1 MFEGF
6 YKVRFQLNA
15 AVGRSVM
22 YARDGKMLGGNS
34 AFAHIGT
41 YRKKPT
47 TGSTSRSRP
56 SVIIRI
62 RITAR
67 WPAPTTRRCWRRAGR
82 TAISTALKAGLKE
95 LPGAVFHS
103 VMTPI
108 EEEAIPIAGGVG
120 EGGIVNGLYS
130 IHIRMLDGVDGGLT
144 GVMLLN
150 DGRILGG
157 DASFYYLGTYTSENG
172 RWKGQILN
180 QEHTPARGENPVFGG
195 HEVGIGFSG
204 TCDEEGALLE
214 ATALAGKRSL
224 RMTAVLKLMRRAVAD
239 EQYRTRALD
248 AGAEGRGPQPRRTVS
263 RRPAACVSTPISR
276 RRWRCWSACAAARR
290 PMSSS

>member
-22 YARDGKMLGGNS
+22 YARAGKMLGGNS

-41 YRKKPT
+41 YQKQDDGT
-47 TGSTSRSRP
+47 VDI
-56 SVIIRI
+56 VIQTVRHNPDPAY
-62 RITAR
+62 RAMAGTDDATLLAKGTADGDLYR
-67 WPAPTTRRCWRRAGR
+67 FAGH
-82 TAISTALKAGLKE
+82 LKE
-95 LPGAVFHS
+95 LPGAVFSS

-130 IHIRMLDGVDGGLT
+130 IHVRMLDGVEGGLT

-157 DASFYYLGTYTSENG
+157 DASFYYIGTYTSENG

-180 QEHTPARGENPVFGG
+180 QEHTPAMGENPVFGG

-204 TCDEEGALLE
+204 TCDDQGALLE

-224 RMTAVLKLMRRAVAD
+224 RMTAVLKLMRRA
-239 EQYRTRALD
+239 
-248 AGAEGRGPQPRRTVS
+248 
-263 RRPAACVSTPISR
+263 
-276 RRWRCWSACAAARR
+276 
-290 PMSSS
+290 

>member
-1 MFEGF
+1 MPGTRLLFGGF
-6 YKVRFQLNA
+6 YKVRFTLND

-22 YARDGKMLGGNS
+22 HVRAGRLLGGNS

-41 YRKKPT
+41 YT
-47 TGSTSRSRP
+47 ETGDDVDIEVKTVRHNPDPNYRAMAGTDDATL
-56 SVIIRI
+56 I
-62 RITAR
+62 AR
-67 WPAPTTRRCWRRAGR
+67 GGPEGNIYRFKG
-82 TAISTALKAGLKE
+82 ALME
-95 LPGAVFHS
+95 LPGAVFQS

-108 EEEAIPIAGGVG
+108 EEEAVPIAGGVG

-130 IHIRMLDGVDGGLT
+130 IHIKMLDGVEGGLT
-144 GVMLLN
+144 GIMLLN

-180 QEHTPARGENPVFGG
+180 QEHTPSKGDNPIFGG

-204 TCDEEGALLE
+204 TCDEDGALLE

-224 RMTAVLKLMRRAVAD
+224 RLTAVLKLMRRA
-239 EQYRTRALD
+239 
-248 AGAEGRGPQPRRTVS
+248 
-263 RRPAACVSTPISR
+263 
-276 RRWRCWSACAAARR
+276 
-290 PMSSS
+290 

>member
-1 MFEGF
+1 LFEGF
-6 YKVRFQLNA
+6 YKVRFQLND

-41 YRKKPT
+41 YQKEADGAVAIEIKTVRHNPDPNYRAMAGTDDATLVARGKPD
-47 TGSTSRSRP
+47 GDLYRFE
-56 SVIIRI
+56 
-62 RITAR
+62 
-67 WPAPTTRRCWRRAGR
+67 GR
-82 TAISTALKAGLKE
+82 LKE
-95 LPGAVFHS
+95 LPGAVFSS
-103 VMTPI
+103 VMTPLEQ
-108 EEEAIPIAGGVG
+108 EEIPIAGGVG

-172 RWKGQILN
+172 RWKDQILN
-180 QEHTPARGENPVFGG
+180 QEHSPARGENPVFGG

-204 TCDEEGALLE
+204 TCDDQGALLD

-224 RMTAVLKLMRRAVAD
+224 RLTAVLKLMRRA
-239 EQYRTRALD
+239 
-248 AGAEGRGPQPRRTVS
+248 
-263 RRPAACVSTPISR
+263 
-276 RRWRCWSACAAARR
+276 
-290 PMSSS
+290 

>member
-1 MFEGF
+1 LFEGF

-22 YARDGKMLGGNS
+22 YARGGKMLGGNS

-41 YRKKPT
+41 YHKAADGTVDIEIQTVRHNPD
-47 TGSTSRSRP
+47 
-56 SVIIRI
+56 
-62 RITAR
+62 
-67 WPAPTTRRCWRRAGR
+67 PAYRAMAG
-82 TAISTALKAGLKE
+82 TDDATLLAKGTLDGALYRFAGHLKE
-95 LPGAVFHS
+95 LPGAVFSS

-108 EEEAIPIAGGVG
+108 EEEEVVPLAGPVG

-130 IHIRMLDGVDGGLT
+130 IHVRMLDGVEGGLT
-144 GVMLLN
+144 GVMLLH

-157 DASFYYLGTYTSENG
+157 DASFYYVGSYSSQNG

-195 HEVGIGFSG
+195 HEVGIGFAG
-204 TCDEEGALLE
+204 TCDDQGALLD

-224 RMTAVLKLMRRAVAD
+224 RMTAVLKLMRRA
-239 EQYRTRALD
+239 
-248 AGAEGRGPQPRRTVS
+248 
-263 RRPAACVSTPISR
+263 
-276 RRWRCWSACAAARR
+276 
-290 PMSSS
+290 